1 MNRSNEIIDLLYH
14 KHLPED
20 ITLFILSLE
29 KSDTIINS
37 YKEWTTIKEI
47 FNTHI
52 KHVKG
57 YKVYRYL
64 LLKDIIKIQGDF
76 NKLHTH
82 IADINELRKE
92 VYNDWGIYFK
102 YRNF

>member
-14 KHLPED
+14 KHLHED

-52 KHVKG
+52 KLVKG

-82 IADINELRKE
+82 IADINELRK
-92 VYNDWGIYFK
+92 
-102 YRNF
+102 